1 MKKKFIIL
9 FIFIITILTGC
20 SNNKKVSNKDFEKL
34 SIEEKV
40 NYKMDNLS
48 IDEKIAQMLIV
59 YYIDNS
65 GDKSTIKFDL
75 PEGMDIYTGFILMS
89 DNITTYDR
97 TLNFVKGMQNDSD
110 IPMIISTDEEGG
122 SVQRIKGI
130 RDISVTDIPYMY
142 YLGQTKD
149 KNLAYKVGEIIAN
162 ELRTIGVNLTYAP
175 VMDIYSNPN
184 NTVIGKRS
192 FGSDPNTVYDMATSL
207 KNGIEDNLVNTCI
220 KHFPGHGDTETDSH
234 FEIPIINKTL
244 DELENSDLLP
254 FIKSINDTNMIMV
267 GHVALPKI
275 TNSSIAASLSKEIV
289 TDLLKNKYNYK
300 GLVITDALN
309 MRSLTNNYSDKEIYT
324 MAINAGVDL
333 LLMPNGSKNAIK
345 YIKEAIDDEEIDI
358 NTINE
363 SVRKILTYKYSNI
376 KENYLDKSYLNK
388 NEYSNVLN
396 QIIINEN

>member
-59 YYIDNS
+59 YYI
-65 GDKSTIKFDL
+65 GDEYDENLSNIIKEVK
-75 PEGMDIYTGFILMS
+75 PGGFILMS

-244 DELENSDLLP
+244 VELENSDLLP

-267 GHVALPKI
+267 GHIALPKI
-275 TNSSIAASLSKEIV
+275 TNSSIPASLSKEIV
-289 TDLLKNKYNYK
+289 TDLLKNKYNYR

-388 NEYSNVLN
+388 SEYSNVLN

>member
-59 YYIDNS
+59 YYI
-65 GDKSTIKFDL
+65 GDEYDENLSNIIKEVK
-75 PEGMDIYTGFILMS
+75 PGGFILMS

-184 NTVIGKRS
+184 NNVIGKRS

-267 GHVALPKI
+267 GHIALPKI
-275 TNSSIAASLSKEIV
+275 TNSSIPASLSKEIV

-309 MRSLTNNYSDKEIYT
+309 MRSLTDNYSDKEIYT

-388 NEYSNVLN
+388 SEYSNVFN
-396 QIIINEN
+396 QIIIHEK

>member
-59 YYIDNS
+59 YYI
-65 GDKSTIKFDL
+65 GDEYDENLSNIIKEVK
-75 PEGMDIYTGFILMS
+75 PGGFILMS

-267 GHVALPKI
+267 GHIALPKI
-275 TNSSIAASLSKEIV
+275 TNSSIPASLSKEIV

-300 GLVITDALN
+300 GLVITD
-309 MRSLTNNYSDKEIYT
+309 NYSDKEIYT

>member
-20 SNNKKVSNKDFEKL
+20 SNNKKISNKDFEKL

-59 YYIDNS
+59 YYI
-65 GDKSTIKFDL
+65 GDEYDENLSNIIKEVK
-75 PEGMDIYTGFILMS
+75 PGGFILMS

-267 GHVALPKI
+267 GHIALPKI
-275 TNSSIAASLSKEIV
+275 TNSSIPASLSKEIV

-309 MRSLTNNYSDKEIYT
+309 MRSLTDNYSDKEIYT

-388 NEYSNVLN
+388 SEYSNVLN

>member
-1 MKKKFIIL
+1 
-9 FIFIITILTGC
+9 
-20 SNNKKVSNKDFEKL
+20 
-34 SIEEKV
+34 
-40 NYKMDNLS
+40 
-48 IDEKIAQMLIV
+48 MLIV
-59 YYIDNS
+59 YYI
-65 GDKSTIKFDL
+65 GDEYDENLSNIIKEVK
-75 PEGMDIYTGFILMS
+75 PGGFILMS

-267 GHVALPKI
+267 GHIALPKI
-275 TNSSIAASLSKEIV
+275 TNSSIPASLSKEIV

-388 NEYSNVLN
+388 SEYSNVLN

>member
-59 YYIDNS
+59 YYI
-65 GDKSTIKFDL
+65 GDEYDENLSNIIKKVK
-75 PEGMDIYTGFILMS
+75 PGGFILMS

-267 GHVALPKI
+267 GHIALPKI
-275 TNSSIAASLSKEIV
+275 TNSSIPASLSKEIV

-363 SVRKILTYKYSNI
+363 SVKKILTYKYSNI

-388 NEYSNVLN
+388 SEYSNVLN

>member
-59 YYIDNS
+59 YYI
-65 GDKSTIKFDL
+65 GDEYDENLSNIIKEVK
-75 PEGMDIYTGFILMS
+75 PGGFILMS

-267 GHVALPKI
+267 GHIALPKI
-275 TNSSIAASLSKEIV
+275 TNSSIPASLSKEIV

-324 MAINAGVDL
+324 MTINAGVDL

-363 SVRKILTYKYSNI
+363 SVKKILTYKYSNI

-388 NEYSNVLN
+388 SEYSNVLN

>member
-59 YYIDNS
+59 YYI
-65 GDKSTIKFDL
+65 GDEYDENLSNIIKEVK
-75 PEGMDIYTGFILMS
+75 PGGFILMS

-244 DELENSDLLP
+244 VELENSDLLP

-267 GHVALPKI
+267 GHIALPKI
-275 TNSSIAASLSKEIV
+275 TNSSIPASLSKEIV

-309 MRSLTNNYSDKEIYT
+309 MRSLTDNYSDKEIYT

-388 NEYSNVLN
+388 SEYSNVLN

>member
-59 YYIDNS
+59 YYI
-65 GDKSTIKFDL
+65 GDEYDENLSNIIKEVK
-75 PEGMDIYTGFILMS
+75 PGGFILMS

-267 GHVALPKI
+267 GHIALPKI
-275 TNSSIAASLSKEIV
+275 TNSSIPASLSKEIV

-388 NEYSNVLN
+388 SEYSNVLN

>member
-59 YYIDNS
+59 YYI
-65 GDKSTIKFDL
+65 GDEYDENLSNIIKEVK
-75 PEGMDIYTGFILMS
+75 PGGFILMS

-192 FGSDPNTVYDMATSL
+192 FGSNPNTVYDMATSL

-267 GHVALPKI
+267 GHIALPKI
-275 TNSSIAASLSKEIV
+275 TNSSIPASLSKEIV

-309 MRSLTNNYSDKEIYT
+309 MRSLTDNYSDKEIYT

-388 NEYSNVLN
+388 SEYSNVLN

>member
-59 YYIDNS
+59 YYI
-65 GDKSTIKFDL
+65 GDEYDENLSNIIKEVK
-75 PEGMDIYTGFILMS
+75 PGGFILMS

-234 FEIPIINKTL
+234 FETPIINKTL

-267 GHVALPKI
+267 GHIALPKI
-275 TNSSIAASLSKEIV
+275 TNSSIPASLSKEIV
-289 TDLLKNKYNYK
+289 TDLLKNKYNYR

-388 NEYSNVLN
+388 SEYSNVLN

>member
-59 YYIDNS
+59 YYI
-65 GDKSTIKFDL
+65 GDEYDENLSNIIKEVK
-75 PEGMDIYTGFILMS
+75 PGGFILMS

-122 SVQRIKGI
+122 SVRRIKGI

-267 GHVALPKI
+267 GHIALPKI
-275 TNSSIAASLSKEIV
+275 TNSSIPASLSKEIV

-309 MRSLTNNYSDKEIYT
+309 MGSLTNNYSDKEIYT

-345 YIKEAIDDEEIDI
+345 YIKEAIDDEEMDI

-388 NEYSNVLN
+388 SEYSNVLN

>member
-59 YYIDNS
+59 YYI
-65 GDKSTIKFDL
+65 GDEYDENLSNIIKEVK
-75 PEGMDIYTGFILMS
+75 PGGFILMS

-122 SVQRIKGI
+122 SVQRIKEI

-162 ELRTIGVNLTYAP
+162 ELRTIGVNLTFAP
-175 VMDIYSNPN
+175 VMDVYTNVN

-192 FGSDPNTVYDMATSL
+192 FGSDVETVYNMATSL
-207 KNGIEDNLVNTCI
+207 KKGIEDNGINTCI
-220 KHFPGHGDTETDSH
+220 KHFPGHGATETDSH
-234 FEIPIINKTL
+234 ISLPIVNKTIK
-244 DELENSDLLP
+244 ELETSDLIP
-254 FIKSINDTNMIMV
+254 FTKSIKNTNMIMI
-267 GHVALPKI
+267 GHIALPNI
-275 TNSSIAASLSKEIV
+275 TGDNTPSSISKEII
-289 TDLLKNKYNYK
+289 TSLLKEKYNYQ
-300 GLVITDALN
+300 GLVVTDALN
-309 MRSLTNNYSDKEIYT
+309 MKALTNNYTYKQIYI

-333 LLMPNGSKNAIK
+333 LLMPNDPQKAID
-345 YIKEAIDDEEIDI
+345 YIKEAIINKEIDE

-363 SVRKILTYKYSNI
+363 SVYKILKYKNNNI
-376 KENYLDKSYLNK
+376 KNNYLDKSYLNK
-388 NEYSNVLN
+388 KEYENILRQIKVNE
-396 QIIINEN
+396 

>member
-59 YYIDNS
+59 YYI
-65 GDKSTIKFDL
+65 GDEYDENLSNIIKEVK
-75 PEGMDIYTGFILMS
+75 PGGFILMS

-267 GHVALPKI
+267 GHIALPKI
-275 TNSSIAASLSKEIV
+275 TNSSIPASLSKEIV

-309 MRSLTNNYSDKEIYT
+309 MGSLTNNYSDKEIYT

-345 YIKEAIDDEEIDI
+345 YIKEAIDDEEMDI

-388 NEYSNVLN
+388 SEYSNVLN

>member
-1 MKKKFIIL
+1 MKKKIIIL

-59 YYIDNS
+59 YYI
-65 GDKSTIKFDL
+65 GDEYDENLSNIIKEVK
-75 PEGMDIYTGFILMS
+75 PGGFILMS

-267 GHVALPKI
+267 GHIALPKI
-275 TNSSIAASLSKEIV
+275 TNSSIPASLSKEIV

-309 MRSLTNNYSDKEIYT
+309 MRSLTDNYSDKEIYT

-345 YIKEAIDDEEIDI
+345 YIKEAIDDEEMDI

-363 SVRKILTYKYSNI
+363 SVRKILTYKYTNI

-388 NEYSNVLN
+388 SEYSNVLN

>member
-59 YYIDNS
+59 YYI
-65 GDKSTIKFDL
+65 GDEYDENLSNIIKEVK
-75 PEGMDIYTGFILMS
+75 PGGFILMS

-234 FEIPIINKTL
+234 FETPIINKTL

-267 GHVALPKI
+267 GHIALPKI
-275 TNSSIAASLSKEIV
+275 TNSSIPASLSKEIV

-309 MRSLTNNYSDKEIYT
+309 MRSLTNNYSDKGIYT

-388 NEYSNVLN
+388 SEYSNVLN

>member
-34 SIEEKV
+34 SI
-40 NYKMDNLS
+40 
-48 IDEKIAQMLIV
+48 DEKIAQMLIV
-59 YYIDNS
+59 YYI
-65 GDKSTIKFDL
+65 GDEYDENLSNIIKEVK
-75 PEGMDIYTGFILMS
+75 PGGFILMS

-267 GHVALPKI
+267 GHIALPKI
-275 TNSSIAASLSKEIV
+275 TNSSIPASLSKEIV

-388 NEYSNVLN
+388 SEYSNVLN

>member
-59 YYIDNS
+59 YYI
-65 GDKSTIKFDL
+65 GDEYDENLSNIIKEVK
-75 PEGMDIYTGFILMS
+75 PGGFILMS

-244 DELENSDLLP
+244 VELENSDLLP

-267 GHVALPKI
+267 GHIALPKI
-275 TNSSIAASLSKEIV
+275 TNSSIPASLSKEIV
-289 TDLLKNKYNYK
+289 TDILKNKYNYK

-309 MRSLTNNYSDKEIYT
+309 MRSLTDNYSDKEIYT

>member
-59 YYIDNS
+59 YYI
-65 GDKSTIKFDL
+65 GDEYDENLSNIIKEVK
-75 PEGMDIYTGFILMS
+75 PGGFILMS

-267 GHVALPKI
+267 GHIALPKI
-275 TNSSIAASLSKEIV
+275 TNSSIPASLSKEIV

-309 MRSLTNNYSDKEIYT
+309 MGSLTNNYSGKEIYT

-345 YIKEAIDDEEIDI
+345 YIKEAIDDEEMDI

-388 NEYSNVLN
+388 SEYSNVLN

>member
-20 SNNKKVSNKDFEKL
+20 SNNKKVSNKYFEKL

-59 YYIDNS
+59 YYI
-65 GDKSTIKFDL
+65 GDEYDENLSNIIKEVK
-75 PEGMDIYTGFILMS
+75 PGGFILMS

-234 FEIPIINKTL
+234 FETPIINKTL

-267 GHVALPKI
+267 GHIALPKI
-275 TNSSIAASLSKEIV
+275 TNSSIPASLSKEIV

-388 NEYSNVLN
+388 SEYSNVLN

>member
-59 YYIDNS
+59 YYI
-65 GDKSTIKFDL
+65 GDEYDENLSNIIKEVK
-75 PEGMDIYTGFILMS
+75 PGGFILMS

-97 TLNFVKGMQNDSD
+97 TLNFGKGMQNDSD

-267 GHVALPKI
+267 GHIALPKI
-275 TNSSIAASLSKEIV
+275 TNSSIPASLSKEIV

-309 MRSLTNNYSDKEIYT
+309 MRSLTDNYSDKEIYT

-388 NEYSNVLN
+388 SEYSNVLN

>member
-59 YYIDNS
+59 YYI
-65 GDKSTIKFDL
+65 GDEYDENLSNIIKEVK
-75 PEGMDIYTGFILMS
+75 PGGFILMS

-267 GHVALPKI
+267 GHIALPKI
-275 TNSSIAASLSKEIV
+275 TNSSIPASLSKEIV
-289 TDLLKNKYNYK
+289 TDILKNKYNYK

-309 MRSLTNNYSDKEIYT
+309 MRSLTDNYSDKEIYT

-376 KENYLDKSYLNK
+376 KENYLDKSY
-388 NEYSNVLN
+388 
-396 QIIINEN
+396 

>member
-59 YYIDNS
+59 YYI
-65 GDKSTIKFDL
+65 GDEYDENLSNIIKEVK
-75 PEGMDIYTGFILMS
+75 PGGFILMS

-149 KNLAYKVGEIIAN
+149 KNIDYKVGEIIAN

-267 GHVALPKI
+267 GHIALPKI
-275 TNSSIAASLSKEIV
+275 TNSSIPASLSKEIV

-309 MRSLTNNYSDKEIYT
+309 MGSLTNNYSDKEIYT

-388 NEYSNVLN
+388 SEYSNVLN

>member
-48 IDEKIAQMLIV
+48 IDDKIAQMLIV
-59 YYIDNS
+59 YYI
-65 GDKSTIKFDL
+65 GDEYDENLSNIIKEVK
-75 PEGMDIYTGFILMS
+75 PGGFILMS

-234 FEIPIINKTL
+234 FETPIINKTL

-267 GHVALPKI
+267 GHIALPKI
-275 TNSSIAASLSKEIV
+275 TNSSIPASLSKEIV

-309 MRSLTNNYSDKEIYT
+309 MRSLTDNYSDKEIYT

-388 NEYSNVLN
+388 SEYSNVLN

>member
-59 YYIDNS
+59 YYI
-65 GDKSTIKFDL
+65 GDEYDENLSNIIKEVK
-75 PEGMDIYTGFILMS
+75 PGGFILMS

-267 GHVALPKI
+267 GHIALPKI
-275 TNSSIAASLSKEIV
+275 TNSSIPASLSKEIV

-309 MRSLTNNYSDKEIYT
+309 MRSLTDNYSDKEIYT

-345 YIKEAIDDEEIDI
+345 YIKEAIDDEEMDI

-388 NEYSNVLN
+388 SEYSNVLN

>member
-59 YYIDNS
+59 YYI
-65 GDKSTIKFDL
+65 GDEYDENLSNIIKEVK
-75 PEGMDIYTGFILMS
+75 PGGFILMS

-244 DELENSDLLP
+244 VELENSDLLP

-267 GHVALPKI
+267 GHIALPKI
-275 TNSSIAASLSKEIV
+275 TNSSIPASLSKEIV
-289 TDLLKNKYNYK
+289 TDLLKNKYNYR

-309 MRSLTNNYSDKEIYT
+309 MRSLTDNYSDKEIYT

>member
-20 SNNKKVSNKDFEKL
+20 SSNKKVSNKDFEKL

-59 YYIDNS
+59 YYI
-65 GDKSTIKFDL
+65 GDEYDENLSNIIKEVK
-75 PEGMDIYTGFILMS
+75 PGGFILMS

-267 GHVALPKI
+267 GHIALPKI
-275 TNSSIAASLSKEIV
+275 TNSSIPASLSKEIV

-388 NEYSNVLN
+388 SEYSNVLN

>member
-20 SNNKKVSNKDFEKL
+20 FNNKKVSNKDFEKL

-59 YYIDNS
+59 YYI
-65 GDKSTIKFDL
+65 GDEYDENLSNIIKEVK
-75 PEGMDIYTGFILMS
+75 PGGFILMS

-267 GHVALPKI
+267 GHIALPKI
-275 TNSSIAASLSKEIV
+275 TNSSIPASLSKEIV

-309 MRSLTNNYSDKEIYT
+309 MGSLTNNYSDKEIYT

-345 YIKEAIDDEEIDI
+345 YIKEAIDDEEMDI

-388 NEYSNVLN
+388 SEYSNVLN

>member
-59 YYIDNS
+59 YYI
-65 GDKSTIKFDL
+65 GDEYDENLSNIIKEVK
-75 PEGMDIYTGFILMS
+75 PGGFILMS

-244 DELENSDLLP
+244 DELENNDLLP

-267 GHVALPKI
+267 GHIALPKI
-275 TNSSIAASLSKEIV
+275 TNSSIPASLSKEIV

-309 MRSLTNNYSDKEIYT
+309 MRSLTDNYSDKEIYT

-345 YIKEAIDDEEIDI
+345 YIKEAIDNNEIDI
-358 NTINE
+358 ETINE

-388 NEYSNVLN
+388 SEYSNVLN

>member
-59 YYIDNS
+59 YYI
-65 GDKSTIKFDL
+65 GDEYDENLSNIIKEVK
-75 PEGMDIYTGFILMS
+75 PGGFILMS

-192 FGSDPNTVYDMATSL
+192 FGSNPNTVYDMATSL

-267 GHVALPKI
+267 GHIALPKI
-275 TNSSIAASLSKEIV
+275 TNSSIPASLSKEIV

-309 MRSLTNNYSDKEIYT
+309 MGSLTNNYSDKEIYT

-388 NEYSNVLN
+388 SEYSNVLN

>member
-59 YYIDNS
+59 YYI
-65 GDKSTIKFDL
+65 GDEYDENLSNIIKEVK
-75 PEGMDIYTGFILMS
+75 PGGFILMS

-267 GHVALPKI
+267 WHIALPKI
-275 TNSSIAASLSKEIV
+275 TNSSIPASLSKEIV

-363 SVRKILTYKYSNI
+363 SVKKILTYKYSNI

-388 NEYSNVLN
+388 SEYSNVLN

>member
-59 YYIDNS
+59 YYI
-65 GDKSTIKFDL
+65 GDEYDENLSNIIKEVK
-75 PEGMDIYTGFILMS
+75 PGGFILMS
-89 DNITTYDR
+89 DNITAYDR

-244 DELENSDLLP
+244 VELENSDLLP

-267 GHVALPKI
+267 GHIALPKI
-275 TNSSIAASLSKEIV
+275 TNSSIPASLSKEIV

-388 NEYSNVLN
+388 SEYSNVLN

>member
-59 YYIDNS
+59 YYI
-65 GDKSTIKFDL
+65 GDEYDENLSNIIKEVK
-75 PEGMDIYTGFILMS
+75 PGGFILMS

-244 DELENSDLLP
+244 VELENSDLLP

-267 GHVALPKI
+267 GHIALPKI
-275 TNSSIAASLSKEIV
+275 TNSSIPASLSKEIV

-388 NEYSNVLN
+388 SEYSNVLN

>member
-59 YYIDNS
+59 YYI
-65 GDKSTIKFDL
+65 GDEYDENLSNIIKEVK
-75 PEGMDIYTGFILMS
+75 PGGFILMS

-184 NTVIGKRS
+184 NIVIRS

-267 GHVALPKI
+267 GHIALPKI
-275 TNSSIAASLSKEIV
+275 TNSSIPASLSKEIV

-388 NEYSNVLN
+388 KEYICGIVFNN
-396 QIIINEN
+396 RDK

>member
-59 YYIDNS
+59 YYI
-65 GDKSTIKFDL
+65 GDEYDENLSNIIKEVK
-75 PEGMDIYTGFILMS
+75 PGGFILMS

-97 TLNFVKGMQNDSD
+97 TLNFVKGMQNDS
-110 IPMIISTDEEGG
+110 
-122 SVQRIKGI
+122 
-130 RDISVTDIPYMY
+130 DIPYMY

-234 FEIPIINKTL
+234 FETPIINKTL

-267 GHVALPKI
+267 GHIALPKI
-275 TNSSIAASLSKEIV
+275 TNSSIPASLSKEIV

-309 MRSLTNNYSDKEIYT
+309 MRSLTDNYSDKEIYT

-388 NEYSNVLN
+388 SEYSNVLN

>member
-59 YYIDNS
+59 YYI
-65 GDKSTIKFDL
+65 GDEYDENLSNIIKEVK
-75 PEGMDIYTGFILMS
+75 PGGFILMS

-142 YLGQTKD
+142 YLCQTKD

-267 GHVALPKI
+267 GHIALPKI
-275 TNSSIAASLSKEIV
+275 TNSSIPASLSKEIV

-309 MRSLTNNYSDKEIYT
+309 MGSLTNNYSDKEIYT

-388 NEYSNVLN
+388 SEYSNVLN

>member
-59 YYIDNS
+59 YYI
-65 GDKSTIKFDL
+65 GDEYDENLSNIIKEVK
-75 PEGMDIYTGFILMS
+75 PGGFILMS

-267 GHVALPKI
+267 GHIALPKI
-275 TNSSIAASLSKEIV
+275 TNSSIPASLSKEIV

-309 MRSLTNNYSDKEIYT
+309 MGSLTNNYSDKEIYT

-388 NEYSNVLN
+388 SEYSNVLN

>member
-1 MKKKFIIL
+1 MKKKFIIM

-59 YYIDNS
+59 YYI
-65 GDKSTIKFDL
+65 GDEYDENLSNIIKEVK
-75 PEGMDIYTGFILMS
+75 PGGFILMS

-234 FEIPIINKTL
+234 FETPIINKTL

-267 GHVALPKI
+267 GHIALPKI
-275 TNSSIAASLSKEIV
+275 TNSSIPASLSKEIV

-309 MRSLTNNYSDKEIYT
+309 MRSLTDNYSDKEIYT

-388 NEYSNVLN
+388 SEYSNVLN

>member
-59 YYIDNS
+59 YYI
-65 GDKSTIKFDL
+65 GDEYDENLSNIIKEVK
-75 PEGMDIYTGFILMS
+75 PGGFILMS

-110 IPMIISTDEEGG
+110 ISMIISTDEEGG

-267 GHVALPKI
+267 GHIALPKI
-275 TNSSIAASLSKEIV
+275 TNSSIPASLSKEIV

-309 MRSLTNNYSDKEIYT
+309 MGSLTNNYSDKEIYT

-345 YIKEAIDDEEIDI
+345 YIKEAIDDEEMDI

-388 NEYSNVLN
+388 SEYSNVLN

>member
-59 YYIDNS
+59 YYI
-65 GDKSTIKFDL
+65 GDEYDENLSNIIKEVK
-75 PEGMDIYTGFILMS
+75 PGGFILMS

-267 GHVALPKI
+267 GHIALPKI
-275 TNSSIAASLSKEIV
+275 TNSSIPASLSKEIV
-289 TDLLKNKYNYK
+289 TDILKNKYNYK

-309 MRSLTNNYSDKEIYT
+309 MRSLTDNYSDKEIYT

-388 NEYSNVLN
+388 SEYSNVLN